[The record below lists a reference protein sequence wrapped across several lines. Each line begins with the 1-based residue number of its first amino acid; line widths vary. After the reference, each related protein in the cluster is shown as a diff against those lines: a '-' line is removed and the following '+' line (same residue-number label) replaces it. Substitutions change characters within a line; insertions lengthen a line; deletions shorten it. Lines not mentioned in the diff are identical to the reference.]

1 MMLAWLPDWLLFG
14 VFVVATS
21 GTLIFLM
28 LLVMDQVE
36 LGEFDNVLLTGLAGS
51 VTLTFLIL
59 NVLLYLWIHHDILL
73 SSALVYRLT
82 FAGMLGFPVLCAVL
96 LLCRR
101 LVKSMVQ

>member
-1 MMLAWLPDWLLFG
+1 MFAWLPDWLPFG
-14 VFVVATS
+14 VFVATAL
-21 GTLIFLM
+21 GMFIFLL
-28 LLVMDQVE
+28 LLVMIQVE

-59 NVLLYLWIHHDILL
+59 SVLLYLWIHYDILL
-73 SSALVYRLT
+73 SSALVCRLT

-101 LVKSMVQ
+101 LVRLMVR